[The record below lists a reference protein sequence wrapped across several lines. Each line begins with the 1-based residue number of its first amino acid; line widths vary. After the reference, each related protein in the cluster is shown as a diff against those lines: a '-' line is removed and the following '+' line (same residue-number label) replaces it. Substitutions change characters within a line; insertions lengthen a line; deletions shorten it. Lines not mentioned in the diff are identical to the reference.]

1 MKKMINLDMSEYFLP
16 EYTQQEK
23 EARIYALA
31 KKMNIKI
38 GRKYEEQNRSKN
50 NRSDN

>member
-1 MKKMINLDMSEYFLP
+1 MKKMIKLDMDEYFLP

-38 GRKYEEQNRSKN
+38 GRKYEQDREKN
-50 NRSDN
+50 NRQDN